1 MPLTLVIVTHEMA
14 FARKLARTI
23 HFIADGVIVE
33 SGTPDAIL
41 GAAENSRIADFIRAV
56 ER

>member
-1 MPLTLVIVTHEMA
+1 MA